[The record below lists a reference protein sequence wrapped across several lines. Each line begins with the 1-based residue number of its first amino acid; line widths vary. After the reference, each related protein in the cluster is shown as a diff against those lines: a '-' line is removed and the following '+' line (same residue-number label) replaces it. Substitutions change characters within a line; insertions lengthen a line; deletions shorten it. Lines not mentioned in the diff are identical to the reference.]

1 MTHNMAEKNF
11 CNPLWV
17 KLKYRKVKYEIGQI
31 SKLQISIIMLTSKQR
46 ERIERNQYLKIENND
61 R

>member
-31 SKLQISIIMLTSKQR
+31 SKLQISIIMLTSKQ
-46 ERIERNQYLKIENND
+46 
-61 R
+61 